1 MKLKTFKR
9 AQAFE
14 FGKTITTHELETLLN
29 MVMQGYELKRPDD
42 EIISL
47 ADYARDIDYYHH
59 DKLVDVLV
67 GNHAEPTL
75 AEIKKAA
82 RQYLEDRLIGV
93 MRDYDIGIVNPDG
106 DGGNED
112 WVQVCM
118 YHDE

>member
-67 GNHAEPTL
+67 GNHAES
-75 AEIKKAA
+75 AIADIRKAA
-82 RQYLEDRLIGV
+82 IQAMEELLVET
-93 MRDYDIGIVNPDG
+93 MRDYEIGIVNPDS
-106 DGGNED
+106 DGGN
-112 WVQVCM
+112 
-118 YHDE
+118 DE